1 MGPDNPWSPNWRP
14 DPSGRRLAAIRVARR
29 GAVLAAAA
37 YLGVGAVVVAVSELP
52 DQIALFGLLVGL
64 PGVALLGAGLANA
77 ALGPWIDAVVT
88 GVAFA
93 IGAPVAAVTSI
104 VIGAL
109 IIDALFPG
117 PNLAGPIVQRSVL
130 TAVGLAPVVALA
142 AVGWVL
148 AVRRLARMPTRS
160 TSTDVT

>member
-29 GAVLAAAA
+29 GAVLAAVA
-37 YLGVGAVVVAVSELP
+37 YLAVGAVVVAVSSLP
-52 DQIALFGLLVGL
+52 DQVALFGLLVGL

-77 ALGPWIDAVVT
+77 ALGSWIDAIVT

-93 IGAPVAAVTSI
+93 IGAPVAAVTSV

-109 IIDALFPG
+109 IFGAFIPNS
-117 PNLAGPIVQRSVL
+117 NLAGPIVRGSVL
-130 TAVGLAPVVALA
+130 TAVGVAPIVALA
-142 AVGWVL
+142 AAAWVL
-148 AVRRLARMPTRS
+148 AVRRLARTPTASR
-160 TSTDVT
+160 TDAA